1 MIIPN
6 GYIEFITVK
15 GVTLDETTG
24 HPVTAKDVEYGEL
37 IPCQYQAASLNALA
51 LSNGESVTKA
61 SYNIYIESY
70 YMESMWVEAT
80 ERLRLSDR
88 NGNAVNEFSIIRTEP
103 LDAVCQYKI
112 VV

>member
-6 GYIEFITVK
+6 GYIEFITAK

-24 HPVTAKDVEYGEL
+24 HPVTTNDIEYGEL

-51 LSNGESVTKA
+51 FSNGESVTKA
-61 SYNIYIESY
+61 SYTIYVESY
-70 YMESMWVEAT
+70 YMESMWGATT
-80 ERLRLSDR
+80 ERLRLRDR
-88 NGNAVNEFSIIRTEP
+88 NGSIVNEFSIIRTEP